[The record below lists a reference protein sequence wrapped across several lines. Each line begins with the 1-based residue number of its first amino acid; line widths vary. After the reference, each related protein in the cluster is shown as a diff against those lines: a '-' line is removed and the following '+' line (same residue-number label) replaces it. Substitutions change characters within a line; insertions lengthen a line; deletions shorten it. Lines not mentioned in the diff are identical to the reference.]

1 MQDQTI
7 QSEAGTAFR
16 LDVLQGKLTNIE
28 EMKCS
33 PEMPQPDRIPGIV
46 NTSQT
51 QAHPQRVHVRNASI
65 QAIIEIKQEQP
76 PPQIIPQFINN

>member
-1 MQDQTI
+1 MS
-7 QSEAGTAFR
+7 QSD
-16 LDVLQGKLTNIE
+16 L
-28 EMKCS
+28 
-33 PEMPQPDRIPGIV
+33 IPGTV

-51 QAHPQRVHVRNASI
+51 QEQPQRAHVRNASI